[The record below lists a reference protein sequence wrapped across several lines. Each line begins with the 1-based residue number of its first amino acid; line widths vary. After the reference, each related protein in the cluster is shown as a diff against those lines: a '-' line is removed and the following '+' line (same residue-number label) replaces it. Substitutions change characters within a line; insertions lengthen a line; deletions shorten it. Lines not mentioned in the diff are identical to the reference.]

1 MIFRLMPGLKR
12 IYHYKK
18 SYITGD
24 LTAGIIVAILFIP
37 QSMAYAIIAGV
48 PLVIGLYAATLPLI
62 VYALFGSSKYLSIGP
77 VSIVSLLAFSGI
89 SSFAQPDSSYFLE
102 LILLLGL
109 IVGSIHLI
117 MGLLKTGY
125 FFDYISPAVI
135 SGFTSAVAII
145 IALNQIKS
153 LLGVSLPPYNDFFS
167 YTLEIIK
174 KLHETNPYTILIGIG
189 SICMLIIIKKTTS
202 MSLGPLIVVIIYT
215 LFVNFYALQKKGVD
229 IVGEIPK
236 GLPELSLNIPTL
248 DIIQLLLPIAFTI
261 AFISFLESYAVVKTL
276 AARDKEQINTNQEL
290 VGLGLANI
298 SSSLVGSIPVAGAI
312 SRTAVNYQSGAKT
325 NLSLLITAACIII
338 TLLFLTP
345 LFHYLPKATLAAIII
360 LAVSNLINL
369 KEITLLLRTSPINAV
384 LLISTFLATLLLN
397 VFWGLLIGIGLSI
410 FINMIRRTLF
420 YTVDKNYK

>member
-18 SYITGD
+18 SYITQD

-89 SSFAQPDSSYFLE
+89 SNFAQPDSSYFLE

-125 FFDYISPAVI
+125 LFDYISPTVI

-189 SICMLIIIKKTTS
+189 SICMLLIIKKTTS

-215 LFVNFYALQKKGVD
+215 
-229 IVGEIPK
+229 
-236 GLPELSLNIPTL
+236 
-248 DIIQLLLPIAFTI
+248 
-261 AFISFLESYAVVKTL
+261 
-276 AARDKEQINTNQEL
+276 
-290 VGLGLANI
+290 
-298 SSSLVGSIPVAGAI
+298 
-312 SRTAVNYQSGAKT
+312 
-325 NLSLLITAACIII
+325 
-338 TLLFLTP
+338 
-345 LFHYLPKATLAAIII
+345 
-360 LAVSNLINL
+360 
-369 KEITLLLRTSPINAV
+369 
-384 LLISTFLATLLLN
+384 
-397 VFWGLLIGIGLSI
+397 
-410 FINMIRRTLF
+410 
-420 YTVDKNYK
+420 